1 LASHRGLKAGLDVRE
16 WGDGPPLVFL
26 HGLGPS
32 GPGVVDR
39 AAPIWAREYGFRVLA
54 PALPGIGGSPAL
66 SREDYL
72 PSRLATRVEAM
83 LDALDVHRCAL
94 VGFSWGGTI
103 ASRIDPGRLEAI
115 ALIDVGYQ
123 SDDDEPPSFE
133 ALLEEFADADFAEP
147 AVVAAG
153 FHGARAE
160 PPLDALPAVGA
171 AGVPILLL
179 AGTQP
184 AVERRE
190 DDLAEFRR
198 LVPSADVRSIEG
210 GHNLLEDAP
219 DETIPAIGEWLRGV
233 SAGAW

>member
-1 LASHRGLKAGLDVRE
+1 LAPDRGLKAGLDVRE
-16 WGDGPPLVFL
+16 WGDEPPLVFL

-32 GPGVVDR
+32 GPGVVD
-39 AAPIWAREYGFRVLA
+39 AAAAVWAGEYGFRVLA
-54 PALPGIGGSPAL
+54 PTLPGIGGSPSLA
-66 SREDYL
+66 REDYL
-72 PSRLATRVEAM
+72 PSRLAARVESA
-83 LDALDVHRCAL
+83 LDALDLDRCVL

-103 ASRIDPGRLEAI
+103 ASRIDPGRLEALV
-115 ALIDVGYQ
+115 LIDVGYQ
-123 SDDDEPPSFE
+123 AYDDEPPTFE

-160 PPLDALPAVGA
+160 PPLDALPAVAG

-184 AVERRE
+184 SVERRE

-219 DETIPAIGEWLRGV
+219 DETIPAIGEWLRAV
-233 SAGAW
+233 SASAS